1 MQQSLLQQGLQL
13 MLFGMGTVFIFLV
26 VLIACTTLM
35 SRAVL
40 RFAPADPPPSTSG
53 NASQQGSSAQNSDR
67 ARLIAAITAAVHKYR
82 AERDE

>member
-1 MQQSLLQQGLQL
+1 MEQTLLQQGLQL

-40 RFAPADPPPSTSG
+40 RFAPADFPPVVTS
-53 NASQQGSSAQNSDR
+53 NATAQGGSAQKADR
-67 ARLIAAITAAVHKYR
+67 TRLIAAITAALHQHR
-82 AERDE
+82 ARRDK

>member
-1 MQQSLLQQGLQL
+1 

-40 RFAPADPPPSTSG
+40 RFAPTDPLLPATG
-53 NASQQGSSAQNSDR
+53 NASQQGSGTQNSDR
-67 ARLIAAITAAVHKYR
+67 ARLIVAITAAVHKHR
-82 AERDE
+82 AQRDE